1 MSAVTAATIFAG
13 IGAAASVAGALGV
26 FGGKE
31 SPQVVQ
37 QTPLAD
43 NTAAETT
50 AAQLASEK
58 KLQQRRAARANSLLS
73 AAGAAGDT
81 TDPLKASGAA
91 IGKLALGA

>member
-1 MSAVTAATIFAG
+1 MCTGIEIVGLIGTAV
-13 IGAAASVAGALGV
+13 SVASSTGLL
-26 FGGKE
+26 GGKKQA
-31 SPQVVQ
+31 PQVIQ

-43 NTAAETT
+43 TTAAETT
-50 AAQLASEK
+50 AAQLAQDK

-81 TDPLKASGAA
+81 TDPLTAAGSA